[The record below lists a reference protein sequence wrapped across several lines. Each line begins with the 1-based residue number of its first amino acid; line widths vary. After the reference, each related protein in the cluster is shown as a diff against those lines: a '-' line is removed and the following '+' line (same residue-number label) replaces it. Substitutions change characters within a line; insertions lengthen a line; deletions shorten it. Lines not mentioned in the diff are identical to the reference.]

1 MKYLIRPAESKDSE
15 ILKELSLE
23 LGYPSTYKEIQER
36 LIRILNS
43 AENNIFVSLDDQII
57 TGWIHVFGSLRLES
71 DPFAEIGGLVV
82 SSNYR
87 NKGIGKA
94 LLGEAE
100 KWALRNGFKE
110 IRVRSR
116 NTRKDARRFYEREGY
131 SVKKV
136 QNVFTKIL

>member
-116 NTRKDARRFYEREGY
+116 NTRKDAGRFYEREGY